1 MAEKVTIMKLKVDLE
16 CEKCYKKVKKLLGKY
31 PQIRDQKFDEK
42 ENIVFITV
50 VCCSPEK
57 IRDKLCYKGGGSIK
71 SIEIL
76 EPPKPKPAGP
86 EKKEAE
92 KPKAEPEKKKDP
104 EKPKADPPKAEKP
117 KTEPEKKKD
126 GGGEK
131 PKAEPEKKKD
141 GGEKPKGDAPKKEAE
156 KPKPGPE
163 KPKDKPTPAPLPL
176 GCSMLLLR
184 ATKAG
189 PLGLATSTV
198 GPCSVTTVTMQG
210 PFTIVTVEADPV
222 MGTVVI
228 NISAKRIHKDAQ
240 LCDNYIHGVA
250 LLLGSVAAAKL
261 PYRILFGR

>member
-76 EPPKPKPAGP
+76 ELPKPKA
-86 EKKEAE
+86 
-92 KPKAEPEKKKDP
+92 

-117 KTEPEKKKD
+117 KAEPEKKKD

-163 KPKDKPTPAPLPL
+163 KPKDKPAPAPLPVQPHMAAPMAVPVA
-176 GCSMLLLR
+176 MLYAPPPCYEGR
-184 ATKAG
+184 
-189 PLGLATSTV
+189 PV
-198 GPCSVTTVTMQG
+198 GPGYEYGGPMFCYDGYYARPVYDSYGGGRPCYVNRGDQYFSEENPQG
-210 PFTIVTVEADPV
+210 CII
-222 MGTVVI
+222 M
-228 NISAKRIHKDAQ
+228 
-240 LCDNYIHGVA
+240 
-250 LLLGSVAAAKL
+250 
-261 PYRILFGR
+261 